1 MVQHEADLPLA
12 RPGRR
17 RARPQGAA
25 AQPGDAV
32 TAWSMD
38 PTAAP
43 PPTTVAPVMRSAEAA
58 PGPAPARPA
67 EDAVARGPAG
77 PAPEAIAERVMTW
90 LRRDLRVARERGG
103 QHWRERRA

>member
-25 AQPGDAV
+25 AQPGDALR
-32 TAWSMD
+32 AWSMD
-38 PTAAP
+38 PAAP
-43 PPTTVAPVMRSAEAA
+43 PPPAVTPVMRSAEAA
-58 PGPAPARPA
+58 PAPAQARPA

-77 PAPEAIAERVMTW
+77 PAPEAIAERVMSW
-90 LRRDLRVARERGG
+90 LRRDARLERERGG
-103 QHWRERRA
+103 QYWRERRA